1 MKTHVQTILIGI
13 MASILSINAFACDSS
28 LEEKTGSEE
37 TRTVIEEK
45 PTTPVPALNT
55 LVDSVP
61 TPVEQLN
68 LEIQQSSSDICP
80 CDVKSAITSSK
91 STLLDDVPSP
101 ERSPTVFPELTPTS
115 QSDPLPTPSPI
126 PKPKATP
133 SLVVEE
139 KVALVQ
145 IKKYRFQDITIK
157 SGEVVEWKNL
167 DLDMH
172 STTSGIW
179 GNDDVGNLWDSGKMT
194 FGKGFKFRFM
204 KAGEYPYFCR
214 IHPAMK
220 GVVRVLDSS
229 K

>member
-1 MKTHVQTILIGI
+1 MGQIKIDFLIFTLDVEVFS
-13 MASILSINAFACDSS
+13 ASYFNCFNVC
-28 LEEKTGSEE
+28 K
-37 TRTVIEEK
+37 
-45 PTTPVPALNT
+45 
-55 LVDSVP
+55 
-61 TPVEQLN
+61 
-68 LEIQQSSSDICP
+68 
-80 CDVKSAITSSK
+80 
-91 STLLDDVPSP
+91 
-101 ERSPTVFPELTPTS
+101 
-115 QSDPLPTPSPI
+115 
-126 PKPKATP
+126 
-133 SLVVEE
+133 E

-194 FGKGFKFRFM
+194 FGKGFKFKFM
-204 KAGEYPYFCR
+204 EAGEYPYFCR